1 MKIFN
6 RQQVASL
13 LPYVGLIEELKIA
26 FNLGGQVPL
35 RHSHSVKTND
45 GTENLLLLMPCWQQG
60 DMLGIKIVMV
70 CPDNHKENLDSVSS
84 TYILLDANTG
94 KKLAMLDGDELT
106 ARRTACAS
114 ALASSY
120 LSDPAAESFLM
131 IGTGTIA
138 HHLVHAH
145 SSVRN
150 LRKIYIWG
158 RNFDNAK
165 SLADT
170 LGKELDIEILAVEST
185 EKYAN
190 MCDIISCATMSNA
203 PVLKG
208 KWLNVNKKQHIDLV
222 GSYTANMRE
231 ADNDVV
237 SQCDIYVD
245 TYEGALAEA
254 GDIIQPIKEGIL
266 IEKEIVAELSELVK
280 TDFAKVSNDRSTLFK
295 SVGTALED
303 LAAAKLVYKNG

>member
-1 MKIFN
+1 MKNFN
-6 RQQVASL
+6 QQQVASL
-13 LPYVGLIEELKIA
+13 LPYTELIEELKIA
-26 FNLGGQVPL
+26 FNFGGQVPL
-35 RHSHSVKTND
+35 RHSHTVRTDD

-70 CPDNHKENLDSVSS
+70 CPDNYKENLDSVSS
-84 TYILLDANTG
+84 SYILLDANTG

-120 LSDPAAESFLM
+120 LSDPAAESLLM

-150 LRKIYIWG
+150 LKQIYIWG
-158 RNFDNAK
+158 RSFENAK
-165 SLADT
+165 SFAST
-170 LGKELDIEILAVEST
+170 LGKELDIKILTAESP

-190 MCDIISCATMSNA
+190 MCDIISCATMSND

-208 KWLNVNKKQHIDLV
+208 KWLNPNKKQHIDLV
-222 GSYTANMRE
+222 GAYTANMRE

-254 GDIIQPIKEGIL
+254 GDIIQPIREAI
-266 IEKEIVAELSELVK
+266 ITREDIVAELSELVK
-280 TDFAKVSNDRSTLFK
+280 EDFAKVSNDRSTLFK